1 MTEDNSNQP
10 TLAAAAST
18 AIESLDGTEQQL
30 NLERKTTN
38 KKKKA
43 APRRPAQTIDDA
55 IMAGVPPRRLDEL
68 VKAWSRYNTHQAL
81 VKAKSEEKALVAA
94 VTERRRKIADA
105 LLACADEHGIT
116 ITEARKMLE
125 ALEAE
130 RSGRSK

>member
-30 NLERKTTN
+30 NLEKKTTN

-43 APRRPAQTIDDA
+43 APRRPTQTIDDA
-55 IMAGVPPRRLDEL
+55 ILAGVPPRRLDEL
-68 VKAWSRYNTHQAL
+68 VKAWSRYNTYQAL
-81 VKAKSEEKALVAA
+81 VKAKSEERALVAA

-105 LLACADEHGIT
+105 LLACADKHGIS